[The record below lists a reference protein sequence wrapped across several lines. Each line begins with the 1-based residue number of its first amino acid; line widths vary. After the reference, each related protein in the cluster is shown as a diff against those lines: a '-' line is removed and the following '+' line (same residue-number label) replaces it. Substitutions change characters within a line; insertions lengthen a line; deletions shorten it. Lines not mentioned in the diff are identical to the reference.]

1 MTSPIT
7 PDRRQLLGL
16 AAVGALPLV
25 FPRALLAAGADPRRA
40 LVVVQLSGG
49 NDGLSTV
56 VPFGDDAYG
65 RARTAL
71 RVADP
76 LKLDA
81 HVGLHPGL
89 ERWLPLFREG
99 RLAIVQGASYPEPNR
114 SHFKAL
120 DIWHTGDAR
129 GRALDTGWLGRAI
142 DRECG
147 ERPDPNLVVQVG
159 KGATYALAARR
170 HKPVAFENA
179 EAYRWQGRPGDDP
192 DFERCNGDCAEGSDV
207 QRWLHDMGLAARAS
221 SAQVRAVVARYRPK
235 AEYPRSR
242 LADDLHAVAALLDG
256 GLGTRVCYV
265 ERGGFDTHAR
275 QRDAHDQLMR
285 EVGGAV
291 AAFQADL
298 AAHGHADRV
307 VTLVFSEFG
316 RRVEEN
322 ASGGTDHGVAGPM
335 FLLGNAVKGGLHGR
349 HPSLTDLDEG
359 DLRMTTDFR
368 SVYAALLER
377 WLGGSARD
385 VLGREYPVVPVL

>member
-1 MTSPIT
+1 MTT
-7 PDRRQLLGL
+7 PTVDRRQLLGL
-16 AAVGALPLV
+16 AAASALPLV
-25 FPRALLAAGADPRRA
+25 FPRALLAAGGDPRRA

-71 RVADP
+71 RVAEP
-76 LKLDA
+76 LKLDE
-81 HVGLHPGL
+81 HVGLHPNL
-89 ERWLPLFREG
+89 DRWLPLFREG

-120 DIWHTGDAR
+120 DIWHTADAR
-129 GRALDTGWLGRAI
+129 GRSLDTGWLGRAI

-179 EAYRWQGRPGDDP
+179 DAYRWQGRPGD
-192 DFERCNGDCAEGSDV
+192 ERAFDGCNGACGEGSDV
-207 QRWLHDMGLAARAS
+207 QRWLHDMAIAARSS
-221 SAQVRAVVARYRPK
+221 SAQVRAVVSRYRPK
-235 AEYPRSR
+235 AEYPKSR
-242 LADDLHAVAALLDG
+242 LAGDLHTVAALLDG
-256 GLGTRVCYV
+256 GLGTRVAYV
-265 ERGGFDTHAR
+265 DRGGFDTHSR
-275 QRDAHDQLMR
+275 QKDGHDQLMR
-285 EVGGAV
+285 EIGDAL
-291 AAFQADL
+291 AAFQADV

-307 VTLVFSEFG
+307 LTIVFSEFG
-316 RRVEEN
+316 RRVVEN

-335 FLLGNAVKGGLHGR
+335 FLLGNPVKGGLHGT

-359 DLRMTTDFR
+359 DLQMTTDFR
-368 SVYAALLER
+368 SVYAAVLQR
-377 WLGGSARD
+377 WLEAPAAA
-385 VLGREYPVVPVL
+385 VLGREYPRLAVL